1 MKKEDLRVKKTKLSL
16 YNGLLS
22 LMTKKP
28 FESIKISEIC
38 NVSLVNRSTF
48 YDHFNDKYELFQSY
62 IEHLSVSLSEK
73 LNVKV
78 ETSNI
83 NEYYLEFLKL
93 LLDELSENFTVY
105 KAFLNNN
112 LISVARDMI
121 EEVAVKNITKH
132 VIENYDFPDI
142 EMAKTG
148 VQFYVDGTI
157 GICTEEVKNS
167 SSLNKE
173 KLIEFFSSVVP
184 NFNKEKK

>member
-73 LNVKV
+73 LNVKA

-83 NEYYLEFLKL
+83 NGAMM
-93 LLDELSENFTVY
+93 STV
-105 KAFLNNN
+105 
-112 LISVARDMI
+112 
-121 EEVAVKNITKH
+121 
-132 VIENYDFPDI
+132 
-142 EMAKTG
+142 
-148 VQFYVDGTI
+148 
-157 GICTEEVKNS
+157 
-167 SSLNKE
+167 SL
-173 KLIEFFSSVVP
+173 
-184 NFNKEKK
+184 

>member
-1 MKKEDLRVKKTKLSL
+1 MKKEDLRVKKSRLNL

-62 IEHLSVSLSEK
+62 IEYLSIGLAEK
-73 LNVKV
+73 LNVTV

-83 NEYYLEFLKL
+83 NQYYLEFLKL
-93 LLDELSENFTVY
+93 LLDELSDNFSIY

-112 LISVARDMI
+112 LNSVARDMI

-132 VIENYDFPDI
+132 VLENYDFSDV
-142 EMAKTG
+142 ELAKTG

-157 GICTEEVKNS
+157 GICTEEIKNS
-167 SSLNKE
+167 TSLDKE

-184 NFNKEKK
+184 NFDKKKK

>member
-16 YNGLLS
+16 YNGLVS

-62 IEHLSVSLSEK
+62 IEHLSINLAEK

-112 LISVARDMI
+112 LNSVARDMI

-132 VIENYDFPDI
+132 VLENYEFNNI
-142 EMAKTG
+142 ELVKTG

-157 GICTEEVKNS
+157 GICTEEIKNS

-173 KLIEFFSSVVP
+173 KLIEFFTTIVP
-184 NFNKEKK
+184 DVNKEKK